1 MREGRVCFALAMA
14 LALTA
19 PATAQTKDTLSID
32 LPADA
37 ATLDP
42 HVQWDTDSYS
52 IYRNIFDN
60 LLTRDADGKIVPQIA
75 TAWRYVSDT
84 VIDFD
89 IRADVKFHD
98 GTPLTADDVVF
109 SVKRITDP
117 AFKSPQLGQFNSIV
131 AAEAV
136 APTTVRLTT
145 KEPYP
150 VLLAQLVKLSIVPK
164 RYVESVGDTK
174 FNVEPIERNVCE

>member
-1 MREGRVCFALAMA
+1 MYHKLASAAALAIA
-14 LALTA
+14 LLTS
-19 PATAQTKDTLSID
+19 TAYAQSAKDTLTID
-32 LPADA
+32 LSNDA

-60 LLTRDADGKIVPQIA
+60 LLTRDADGKIVPQVA

-89 IRADVKFHD
+89 IRTDVKFHD
-98 GTPLTADDVVF
+98 GTALTPDDVVF

-131 AAEAV
+131 KAEVV
-136 APTTVRLTT
+136 APNTVRLTT
-145 KEPYP
+145 KEPY
-150 VLLAQLVKLSIVPK
+150 
-164 RYVESVGDTK
+164 
-174 FNVEPIERNVCE
+174 

>member
-1 MREGRVCFALAMA
+1 MRGWKLAFGTFVIA
-14 LALTA
+14 LALA
-19 PATAQTKDTLSID
+19 ASAAAQTRDTLSVD

-89 IRADVKFHD
+89 IRAGVTFHD
-98 GTPLTADDVVF
+98 GSPLTPEDVVF
-109 SVKRITDP
+109 SVRRITNP
-117 AFKSPQLGQFNSIV
+117 AFKSPQLGQFN
-131 AAEAV
+131 
-136 APTTVRLTT
+136 
-145 KEPYP
+145 
-150 VLLAQLVKLSIVPK
+150 
-164 RYVESVGDTK
+164 
-174 FNVEPIERNVCE
+174 